1 MSDSYAVQLTCR
13 GTFSPVAYATHAGRS
28 LPGKLR
34 AFGKEWTDSSMNLDP
49 NVEGSFATLVE
60 ALHSCYVR
68 NAECIIG
75 PDDGDGGAGVVLIE
89 LTEDGLK
96 FTLHSG
102 YLSLGIDGYPIQHAD
117 CSAGYCT
124 QGRTPCPIWG

>member
-1 MSDSYAVQLTCR
+1 MHLCPGVNEAFPALT
-13 GTFSPVAYATHAGRS
+13 
-28 LPGKLR
+28 
-34 AFGKEWTDSSMNLDP
+34 
-49 NVEGSFATLVE
+49 E

-68 NAECIIG
+68 NADRVLG

-89 LTEDGLK
+89 LAEDGLK
-96 FTLHSG
+96 FTLLAG

-124 QGRTPCPIWG
+124 EGRTPCPIWG